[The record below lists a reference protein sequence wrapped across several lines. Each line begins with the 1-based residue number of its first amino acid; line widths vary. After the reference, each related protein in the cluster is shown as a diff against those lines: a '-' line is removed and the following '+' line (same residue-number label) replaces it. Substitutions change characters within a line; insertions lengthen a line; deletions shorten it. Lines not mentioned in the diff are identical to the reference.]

1 MSLYEYVQ
9 QGGPIMYVLLFL
21 NIIGF
26 GIMGAKLIVFILE
39 SKKRGSVI
47 ANLVSKLKISYKLEP
62 NVLAEVCRQ
71 EVSRYIGSIE
81 KGLNTVKII
90 AAISPLLG
98 LLGTV
103 LGVLMAFRVMSE
115 TGLDN
120 PANFAKGISMALITT
135 VGGLL
140 VAIPNFVGAQ
150 LFVGY
155 CWTESRRIWKKN
167 SWVTHCC
174 RWKINRKVRREK
186 AIARSRCF

>member
-1 MSLYEYVQ
+1 MHLYEYIQ

-21 NIIGF
+21 NVVGF
-26 GIMGAKLIVFILE
+26 GIMGAKLIIFTME
-39 SKKRGSVI
+39 TKRRTSVVGKLMERM
-47 ANLVSKLKISYKLEP
+47 NVSYSLEP
-62 NVLAEVCRQ
+62 NVVAEICRQ
-71 EVSRYIGSIE
+71 EVSRYVSGIE

-120 PANFAKGISMALITT
+120 PASFARGISMALITT

-140 VAIPNFVGAQ
+140 VAIPNFVGHSY
-150 LFVGY
+150 LLGMLDGIEGELEKELLGH
-155 CWTESRRIWKKN
+155 TLLRIE
-167 SWVTHCC
+167 
-174 RWKINRKVRREK
+174 EK
-186 AIARSRCF
+186 

>member
-1 MSLYEYVQ
+1 MRLYEYIQ

-26 GIMGAKLIVFILE
+26 GIMGAKLIVFMME
-39 SKKRGSVI
+39 NKKKTSVI
-47 ANLVSKLKISYKLEP
+47 AGLLDNVKITYKLDP

-71 EVSRYIGSIE
+71 EVSRYIGTIE
-81 KGLNTVKII
+81 RGLNTVKII

-103 LGVLMAFRVMSE
+103 LGVLMAFRVMAE

-140 VAIPNFVGAQ
+140 VAIPNFVGHSYLLGMLDGIEAD
-150 LFVGY
+150 L
-155 CWTESRRIWKKN
+155 
-167 SWVTHCC
+167 
-174 RWKINRKVRREK
+174 EK
-186 AIARSRCF
+186 ELLGHTLMKMENLQ

>member
-1 MSLYEYVQ
+1 MRLFEYIQ

-21 NIIGF
+21 NVIGL
-26 GIMGAKLIVFILE
+26 GIMGAKLIIFSME
-39 SKKRGSVI
+39 TKKKSSVI
-47 ANLVSKLKISYKLEP
+47 TKLLDNLKISYKLDA

-71 EVSRYIGSIE
+71 EVSRYIGGIE

-103 LGVLMAFRVMSE
+103 LGVLMAFQVMAE

-140 VAIPNFVGAQ
+140 VAIPNFVGHSY
-150 LFVGY
+150 LLGMLDSL
-155 CWTESRRIWKKN
+155 ESDL
-167 SWVTHCC
+167 
-174 RWKINRKVRREK
+174 EK
-186 AIARSRCF
+186 ELLGHTLVKMENM

>member
-1 MSLYEYVQ
+1 MNLYEYIQ
-9 QGGPIMYVLLFL
+9 QGGTIMYVLLFL

-26 GIMGAKLIVFILE
+26 GIMGAKLLVFTLE
-39 SKKRGSVI
+39 NRKKGSVI
-47 ANLVSKLKISYKLEP
+47 ANLVGKLKISYKLDP

-71 EVSRYIGSIE
+71 EVSRYISGIE

-103 LGVLMAFRVMSE
+103 LGVLMAFRVMAE

-120 PANFAKGISMALITT
+120 PANFAKGISMALVTT

-140 VAIPNFVGAQ
+140 VAIPNFVGHSYLLGMLDGIEAD
-150 LFVGY
+150 L
-155 CWTESRRIWKKN
+155 
-167 SWVTHCC
+167 
-174 RWKINRKVRREK
+174 EK
-186 AIARSRCF
+186 ELLGHALLQMENK

>member
-1 MSLYEYVQ
+1 MNLYEYVE

-21 NIIGF
+21 NIVGF
-26 GIMGAKLIVFILE
+26 GIMGAKLVVFGME
-39 SKKRGSVI
+39 TKRKSSVI
-47 ANLVSKLKISYKLEP
+47 AKLLDNLKISYKLDP

-71 EVSRYIGSIE
+71 EVSRYIGGIE

-120 PANFAKGISMALITT
+120 PANFAKGISMALVTT

-140 VAIPNFVGAQ
+140 VAIPNFVGHSYLLGMLDGLEAD
-150 LFVGY
+150 LEKELLGHTLV
-155 CWTESRRIWKKN
+155 
-167 SWVTHCC
+167 
-174 RWKINRKVRREK
+174 KVENM
-186 AIARSRCF
+186 